1 VESIW
6 LSACCP
12 PW

>member
-1 VESIW
+1 MQCNVI

-12 PW
+12 I